1 MVKWVAMLEDGGG
14 GRQCFL
20 CMRWVQCS
28 GMWCGAGVGTCDGNS
43 IVDLANE
50 ATIDACLGM
59 K

>member
-1 MVKWVAMLEDGGG
+1 MEVEVDNVFFACDG
-14 GRQCFL
+14 
-20 CMRWVQCS
+20 CS
-28 GMWCGAGVGTCDGNS
+28 AMWCGAGVGTCDGNS